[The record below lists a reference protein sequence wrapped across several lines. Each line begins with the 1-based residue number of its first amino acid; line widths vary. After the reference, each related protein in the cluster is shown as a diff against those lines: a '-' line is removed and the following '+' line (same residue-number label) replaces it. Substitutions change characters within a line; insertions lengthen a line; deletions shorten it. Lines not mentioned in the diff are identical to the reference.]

1 MPSSK
6 NSRRESISAFA
17 GGFAGIPNTVIES
30 AEFRSL
36 SHAAVRL
43 LLCIT
48 MQWKPKARNNGKLVC
63 CRKWA
68 VKHGFKS
75 NNTIQ
80 RARVELEKARLLFC
94 SRKGRLPNTA
104 AWYALTW
111 HALDW
116 NEEMDCDRHALFRF
130 KNDKAPVP
138 VVGARVASTTPATGA
153 RKCG

>member
-1 MPSSK
+1 MPASK
-6 NSRRESISAFA
+6 KGRKEATPAFA
-17 GGFAGIPNTVIES
+17 GGFAAVPRVVIES
-30 AEFRSL
+30 AEFHAL

-43 LLCIT
+43 LLCLT
-48 MQWKPKARNNGKLVC
+48 LQWNPKAHNNGKLVC
-63 CRKWA
+63 CKKWA

-116 NEEMDCDRHALFRF
+116 NEEMDCDRHALIRF
-130 KNDKAPVP
+130 KNDKSSVP
-138 VVGARVASTTPATGA
+138 TMGARVASTTPAMGA
-153 RKCG
+153 KKCG